1 LECEQKLDAL
11 GTFSPSQTFAGRA
24 ETVRDAR
31 DFVRKQLLATHVDI
45 DRAVLL
51 TSELASNAV
60 IHACGDYEVTIR
72 RRAGSIRVELAN
84 DAPELSPG
92 LREPSERGR
101 RLRLLAAMAW
111 RWGTESGADR
121 KLVWFELPDPG

>member
-1 LECEQKLDAL
+1 MECEQKLDAL
-11 GTFSPSQTFAGRA
+11 GSFSPSQTFAGRA

-60 IHACGDYEVTIR
+60 IHARGEYEVTIR
-72 RRAGSIRVELAN
+72 RGTGSIRVEFAN

-92 LREPSERGR
+92 LRDPSEGRR
-101 RLRLLAAMAW
+101 RLRVVAAMASQ
-111 RWGTESGADR
+111 WGTGSRADR